1 VSKVTQTI
9 TARDIMTKDVLT
21 FSIDS
26 TLEEAADQLLR
37 YRIHGA
43 PVVDANGQLLGM
55 VSFVDLVGR
64 TGESVSDVMTPS
76 PVAASPDSTATEL
89 ATMMLDEMVHR
100 VPVVDGWKVIGIVSV
115 TDILRLFIQQQ
126 TP

>member
-1 VSKVTQTI
+1 
-9 TARDIMTKDVLT
+9 MTKDVLT
-21 FSIDS
+21 FALD
-26 TLEEAADQLLR
+26 TPVEEVSEQLLR

-43 PVVDANGQLLGM
+43 PVVDGSGQLLGM

-64 TGESVSDVMTPS
+64 TGEQVSDVMTPS
-76 PVAASPDSTATEL
+76 PVAAAPDATVSEL

-100 VPVVDGWKVIGIVSV
+100 VPVVDGWRVIGIVSV

-126 TP
+126 RGE